1 MLSSGALDEL
11 SPGGL
16 SAHRHLKAYATIVR
30 SGRYA
35 EAGTEGRLFIERGML
50 VLHPNLHLHSN
61 VIEEEGAVWNIDIGE
76 TRFGRW
82 RALKG
87 RTIEHLAAREHPPRF
102 FEVCEAMESAEEV
115 AFEPPPPWLAELSML
130 DEVSFADV
138 QHEVSREHAHRTFF
152 KHFGIPPGRYR
163 RERRLQQA
171 IRMMASAATLV
182 DIAAATGFADQS
194 HMTRLFRRELG
205 MTPGQVRTRITPVQ
219 DRLVQF
225 S

>member
-1 MLSSGALDEL
+1 MLSNGALDEL
-11 SPGGL
+11 LPGGL

-35 EAGTEGRLFIERGML
+35 EAGAEGRLFIERGMI

-76 TRFGRW
+76 TSFESW

-87 RTIEHLAAREHPPRF
+87 RGIEHLAAREHPPRF
-102 FEVCEAMESAEEV
+102 LDICEAVESAEEV
-115 AFEPPPPWLAELSML
+115 AFEPLPPWIEDLSML
-130 DEVSFADV
+130 DDVSFADA
-138 QHEVSREHAHRTFF
+138 QHDVSREHAHRTFF

-163 RERRLQQA
+163 RERRLQRA
-171 IRMMASAATLV
+171 IRMMASTATLV
-182 DIAAATGFADQS
+182 DIAAASGFADQS
-194 HMTRLFRRELG
+194 HMTRLFRRELS
-205 MTPGQVRTRITPVQ
+205 MTPGQVRAWITPVQ
-219 DRLVQF
+219 DRLTPF